1 MKRNRNV
8 WVLLLALAAIA
19 AVAALAAL
27 LPARRRFADEA
38 LPAETSA
45 VTNPIQ
51 AGASPSAEA
60 VVTETPAA
68 DATDAPEARAYLLV
82 TVRGVT
88 YQPIPLYEEH
98 DYTIRQPNCEN
109 VLHVTADSV
118 YMKSASCDNQDC
130 VEQGTVTLEN
140 SKERAL
146 FNMILC
152 LPNQVYLELYSA
164 EEIADL
170 LARQPV
176 PTAE

>member
-1 MKRNRNV
+1 M
-8 WVLLLALAAIA
+8 
-19 AVAALAAL
+19 
-27 LPARRRFADEA
+27 
-38 LPAETSA
+38 
-45 VTNPIQ
+45 
-51 AGASPSAEA
+51 
-60 VVTETPAA
+60 TETPAA